1 MTTYLVIRQIS
12 TEKKKIEVIPWIP
25 LDYHKLKLSI
35 TEKRESLQSHGNC
48 TTLYWIKM
56 DQDRKQERNERFS
69 WIGWKWMYTIYPNL
83 WDTEGGSKS
92 KLIAL
97 GAHIKNKS
105 VVISF

>member
-1 MTTYLVIRQIS
+1 
-12 TEKKKIEVIPWIP
+12 
-25 LDYHKLKLSI
+25 
-35 TEKRESLQSHGNC
+35 
-48 TTLYWIKM
+48 
-56 DQDRKQERNERFS
+56 
-69 WIGWKWMYTIYPNL
+69 MYTIYPNL